1 MSGTNKLVN
10 SIITKKGGSNSA
22 LTSALMNANNVA
34 ASNSGSK
41 KAEKAKK
48 K

>member
-1 MSGTNKLVN
+1 MSGTNRLVN

-22 LTSALMNANNVA
+22 LTSALDNANEFV
-34 ASNSGSK
+34 K
-41 KAEKAKK
+41 KNDKGKKDDKK